1 MTRYFSAVSVS
12 TLSAMSAISAMSSI
26 AWVALITPAVAN
38 DKAYP
43 ELMLRSLVEMC
54 VKEQPKGL
62 LVPFAKEGASE
73 KTSEKTLPTIM
84 GEYQAIVTKSIEAA
98 KQTRLEQEQAIDA
111 SIAQR
116 LVQLKEKLKDPKA
129 LKQELTKVREV
140 IAIGS
145 VNGEKLT
152 VEQLKSL
159 TASANDLEQLS
170 KDPKYVEVMA
180 QTAKSQLLT
189 AVRSRETQFTLEA
202 NKGLLKLQ
210 RCECTIERIQKRYS
224 VNELGDRIKLEVI
237 GSSGISTDVKEG
249 FAQCPKP

>member
-1 MTRYFSAVSVS
+1 MTRYFATVS
-12 TLSAMSAISAMSSI
+12 LSAI
-26 AWVALITPAVAN
+26 AWVALMTPAMAN
-38 DKAYP
+38 NKAYP

-73 KTSEKTLPTIM
+73 KTLPTIV
-84 GEYQAIVTKSIEAA
+84 GEYQTIVTQSIKAA
-98 KQTRLEQEQAIDA
+98 QQTRLEQEQAIDA
-111 SIAQR
+111 TIARR

-140 IAIGS
+140 IAIGW

-159 TASANDLEQLS
+159 TASANDLERLS

-189 AVRSRETQFTLEA
+189 AVRSRETQFKLEA

-210 RCECTIERIQKRYS
+210 RCECAIERIQKRYT
-224 VNELGDRIKLEVI
+224 VNELGDRIKLEI
-237 GSSGISTDVKEG
+237 TGSSGISTDVKEG
-249 FAQCPKP
+249 FAKCLKPSL

>member
-12 TLSAMSAISAMSSI
+12 ALSAI
-26 AWVALITPAVAN
+26 AWVALITPAFAN

-159 TASANDLEQLS
+159 AASANDLEQLA

-180 QTAKSQLLT
+180 KAAKLKLLT
-189 AVRSRETQFTLEA
+189 EVRSRETQFKLEA

-224 VNELGDRIKLEVI
+224 VNELGDRIKLEVT
-237 GSSGISTDVKEG
+237 GSNGISTDVKEG